1 MNQFISNVS
10 VVPTTLWICFTLG
23 VFILLIVDLSL
34 FGRGAHKMST
44 KSALL
49 ESGLWMTVALLFN
62 GWFAM
67 TYGKELG
74 TEFLTGYLVEKS
86 LSVDNLF
93 VILLVFSAFKI
104 PSQYQHRVLFF
115 GVLGAI
121 FLRAFFIL
129 VGAQLLHMFHWILY
143 VFGGILV
150 LTAIKFLVETDEK
163 VDVQESWATRALKR
177 FMPTTTTI
185 SGNHFFIFEDGI
197 RKATPLFLALVV
209 IEVTDLIFA
218 VDSIPA
224 VFAVT
229 QDAFVAFASNILA
242 ILGLRALYFVLADW
256 VAKLRYLKPGLAAIL
271 GFIGLKMLL
280 IDVYKIP
287 SSVSL
292 LVIISVL
299 ITAGLSSWYVAKIE
313 EKKIKGDVK

>member
-10 VVPTTLWICFTLG
+10 VVPSSLWIGFTIG
-23 VFILLIVDLSL
+23 VFVLLLIDLSL
-34 FGRGAHKMST
+34 FGKGSHKMST

-74 TEFLTGYLVEKS
+74 TEFLTGYLIEKS

-121 FLRAFFIL
+121 ILRAFFIL
-129 VGAQLLHMFHWILY
+129 VGAQLLHKFHWILY
-143 VFGGILV
+143 VFGAILV
-150 LTAIKFLVETDEK
+150 ITAIKFLIETDDK
-163 VDVQESWATRALKR
+163 VDVQESWATRILKKI
-177 FMPTTTTI
+177 MPTTTTI
-185 SGNHFFIFEDGI
+185 SGNNFFVIEDGI
-197 RKATPLFLALVV
+197 RKATPLFLALAV

-271 GFIGLKMLL
+271 GFIGVKMLL
-280 IDVYKIP
+280 MDVYKIP

-292 LVIISVL
+292 LVILAILV
-299 ITAGLSSWYVAKIE
+299 TAGLSSWYVARVE
-313 EKKIKGDVK
+313 ERKIKGEVK